1 LDKMDTFMVLLGVVG
16 TLCIVSMYLAI
27 QIEKISVHNPI
38 YSWANLFGAVFLLTS
53 IAYDFD
59 SADIG
64 GVMIEAIWIL
74 VSLYGLFKLY
84 TKKENKNDK

>member
-1 LDKMDTFMVLLGVVG
+1 MDIFMMVLGVVG

-27 QIEKISVHNPI
+27 QIEKISVNNPM
-38 YSWANLFGAVFLLTS
+38 YSWVNLFGAIFLLTF

-74 VSLYGLFKLY
+74 VSLYGLFKFY
-84 TKKENKNDK
+84 IKKEKNGK